1 MIPIYLD
8 PGAVGIGLV
17 GAGALCVRRLRW
29 FKNLNAKPIVFSTDP
44 SAELVALAG
53 EALQLR
59 LPNDRDL
66 EQIGV
71 LWVADLAPDDANA
84 LAERARMRGVL
95 VNVEDVKPLCDFHT
109 PAVVRRGRLVLAAG
123 TGGASPAAA
132 SAVRERLEEA
142 FSEEWCEALEELA
155 EAREI
160 LRARGASLEAITKD
174 ARERLRRRAL
184 IQ

>member
-8 PGAVGIGLV
+8 PSAVRIGLV
-17 GAGALCVRRLRW
+17 GSGALCVRRLRW
-29 FKNLNAKPIVFSTDP
+29 FRNLYAAPVVFSTDP
-44 SAELVALAG
+44 GEELLSLAG
-53 EALQLR
+53 DALHVR
-59 LPNDRDL
+59 LPDDRDL

-71 LWVADLAPDDANA
+71 LWVADLPSDDAKA
-84 LAERARMRGVL
+84 LAERARGRGVL

-109 PAVVRRGRLVLAAG
+109 PAIVRRGRLVLAAG

-142 FSEEWCEALEELA
+142 FSEEWREALEELA
-155 EAREI
+155 QARET
-160 LRARGASLEAITKD
+160 LRARGASLDSITKD